1 MKDLIEILLSSRIV
15 GRRRLVEVRAGQRV
29 RLDGEPG
36 IYTVLRVD
44 PRRHLADILREGD
57 LHKVE
62 AGIPVALLHALSER
76 DEVDELKI
84 SA

>member
-15 GRRRLVEVRAGQRV
+15 GRRGVVEVRAEQRV

-36 IYTVLRVD
+36 IYTVLRID
-44 PRRHLADILREGD
+44 PRRHLADLLREGD
-57 LHKVE
+57 VRKVE
-62 AGIPVALLHALSER
+62 TGIPFALLHALNES
-76 DEVDELKI
+76 DEAEELKI